1 MALLSDTVDR
11 AMAEDPG
18 ENELQNTLP
27 DDERLRDGGVYEGA
41 TPLPIV
47 ELQAFFRG
55 KTKKRWSYMRTNA
68 MAIAFMLDPTTDLD
82 DLIGSDSRNVDSQVR
97 EMSKRCGLTSI
108 TNDPKLTAEILDSN
122 AKNETEEKHSVKS
135 TLNQARVTTGM
146 Q

>member
-1 MALLSDTVDR
+1 
-11 AMAEDPG
+11 MAEDPG

-55 KTKKRWSYMRTNA
+55 KTKKRWSYMHTNA